1 MESSKTITQ
10 LGRDE
15 LRKSEAGWVKIFTP
29 QRIQWSLYTMT
40 LIFNDL
46 LMMGFS
52 FRLAYFI
59 RFNISLPIFET
70 DVIPNIQYYQTV
82 TLFIAMFW
90 LVIFIFIG
98 LYSKEQLLGGPQEYA
113 LVFRGTT
120 IAILLVIIFDFLQPM
135 LLIARG
141 WLILAWSLSF
151 IFICAGRFWLRR
163 VVYYLRRYGLFI
175 SRAIIVGANNEGI
188 LLANQLS
195 KPQYSGLQIV
205 GFVDKKFSPD
215 TVPTRGLRV
224 LGNMSHLD
232 SIIENY
238 QVREVIL
245 ASSSITSRDKLL
257 EIFQTYGMSDR
268 VNVRMSSGLYEI
280 MTTGLRVREF
290 AFVPLVCVNKVR
302 LTGFDNLLKWM
313 LDYGLTIPALILLSP
328 VMLVIA
334 IAIKLDSPGPIIYRR
349 RVMGVN
355 NRQFDAFKFRT
366 MRLDGDE
373 ILAKSAELQ
382 EELNTKR
389 KLKNDPR
396 LTRLGGFLRKL
407 SLDELPQ
414 LFNVL
419 RYEMSL
425 VGPRMIH
432 PDEMREYNQW
442 GMNLLTVRPGITG
455 LWQVSGRSD
464 LSYADRVRLDMQYI
478 RNWSIWLD
486 LQLLVQTIPAVL
498 RSRGAY

>member
-1 MESSKTITQ
+1 MTQ
-10 LGRDE
+10 LSRDE
-15 LRKSEAGWVKIFTP
+15 LRREEAGKSEALWGKVLTP
-29 QRIQWSLYTMT
+29 AKIQWSLYI
-40 LIFNDL
+40 LALVFNDV
-46 LMMGFS
+46 LMMGFA
-52 FRLAYFI
+52 FRLAYFV
-59 RFNISLPIFET
+59 RFNISVPIFQT
-70 DVIPNIQYYQTV
+70 DVIPNIQYYQVV
-82 TLFIAMFW
+82 TLFVAGFW
-90 LVIFIFIG
+90 FLTFVVLG
-98 LYSKEQLLGGPQEYA
+98 LYSKENLLGGPQEYA
-113 LVFRGTT
+113 LVFRATT
-120 IAILLVIIFDFLQPM
+120 IAILIVIIFDFLQPM
-135 LLIARG
+135 FLIARG

-151 IFICAGRFWLRR
+151 IMIASGRFWLRR
-163 VVYYLRRYGLFI
+163 VVYYLRRYGFFI
-175 SRAIIVGANNEGI
+175 ERAIIVGANNEGI

-195 KPQYSGLQIV
+195 NPQYSGLQIV

-232 SIIENY
+232 SIIQNY
-238 QVREVIL
+238 GVKEVIL

-257 EIFQTYGMSDR
+257 EIFQTYGMSSDI
-268 VNVRMSSGLYEI
+268 NVRMSSGLYEI

-290 AFVPLVCVNKVR
+290 SFVPLVCVNKVR
-302 LTGFDNLLKWM
+302 LTGFDNFLKM
-313 LDYGLTIPALILLSP
+313 VLDYGISIPLVILISPLL
-328 VMLVIA
+328 LLIA
-334 IAIKLDSPGPIIYRR
+334 IAVKLDSPGPIIYRR

-366 MRLDGDE
+366 MRIDGDE
-373 ILAKSAELQ
+373 ILAQSAELQ
-382 EELNTKR
+382 HELATKH

-396 LTRLGGFLRKL
+396 ITRLGAFLRKL

-414 LFNVL
+414 IFNVL

-432 PDEMREYNQW
+432 PDEMKEYNQW

-486 LQLLVQTIPAVL
+486 LQLLVQTIPAAL
-498 RSRGAY
+498 KSRGAY

>member
-10 LGRDE
+10 LRRDE
-15 LRKSEAGWVKIFTP
+15 LRKSEASWVKVLTP
-29 QRIQWSLYTMT
+29 QRIQWSLYIMA
-40 LIFNDL
+40 LVVNDL
-46 LMMGFS
+46 LMMGFA

-59 RFNISLPIFET
+59 RFNIEVPIFET
-70 DVIPNIQYYQTV
+70 DVIPNIQYYQLV
-82 TLFIAMFW
+82 TLFIGIFW
-90 LVIFIFIG
+90 LVIFILIG

-120 IAILLVIIFDFLQPM
+120 IAILLVIIFDFMQPM
-135 LLIARG
+135 FLIARG

-151 IFICAGRFWLRR
+151 LFIGAGRFWLRR
-163 VVYYLRRYGLFI
+163 VIYYLRRYGLFI

-232 SIIENY
+232 SIIESY

-313 LDYGLTIPALILLSP
+313 LDYGLTIPAVILLSP
-328 VMLVIA
+328 VMLAIA
-334 IAIKLDSPGPIIYRR
+334 IAIKLDSPGPVIYRR

-355 NRQFDAFKFRT
+355 NSQFDAFKFRT
-366 MRLDGDE
+366 MRIDGDE
-373 ILAKSAELQ
+373 ILAKSSGLQ
-382 EELNTKR
+382 EELDKNR

-396 LTRLGGFLRKL
+396 ITRLGSFLRKL

>member
-1 MESSKTITQ
+1 MESSKTMAQIS
-10 LGRDE
+10 RDE
-15 LRKSEAGWVKIFTP
+15 LRKSEASWVKVLAP
-29 QRIQWSLYTMT
+29 EKIQWTLYILA

-46 LMMGFS
+46 LMMGFG

-59 RFNISLPIFET
+59 RFNLSVPIFQT
-70 DVIPNIQYYQTV
+70 DVVPNLQYYQFV
-82 TLFIAMFW
+82 TFFIAIFW
-90 LVIFIFIG
+90 WVIFVFLG
-98 LYSKEQLLGGPQEYA
+98 LYNKEQLLGGPQEYA
-113 LVFRGTT
+113 LVFRATS

-135 LLIARG
+135 FLIARG

-151 IFICAGRFWLRR
+151 IFIGSGRFWLRR
-163 VVYYLRRYGLFI
+163 VVYYLRRYGLFV

-195 KPQYSGLQIV
+195 NPQYSGLQIV

-224 LGNMSHLD
+224 LGNMSHLE
-232 SIIENY
+232 SIVENY
-238 QVREVIL
+238 RVREVIL

-268 VNVRMSSGLYEI
+268 ISVRMSSGLYEI

-302 LTGFDNLLKWM
+302 LTGFDNFLKM
-313 LDYGLTIPALILLSP
+313 VLDYGIAILALIILSP
-328 VMLVIA
+328 LMLLIA
-334 IAIKLDSPGPIIYRR
+334 IAVKLDSPGPIIYRR

-355 NRQFDAFKFRT
+355 NKQFDAFKFRT
-366 MRLDGDE
+366 MRIDGDE

-382 EELNTKR
+382 DELNSKR

-396 LTRLGGFLRKL
+396 ITRLGGFLRKL

-419 RYEMSL
+419 RYEMSM

-432 PDEMREYNQW
+432 PDEMKEYNQW

-464 LSYADRVRLDMQYI
+464 LTYADRVRLDMQYI

-498 RSRGAY
+498 KSKGAY